1 MIAKRPRGR
10 PRKNPLPNGTPM
22 ERAIYTAPSV
32 VSTPI
37 QPPVLLP
44 DRGVQPGEYW
54 VQLAQVAQGTEV
66 WLRTRKA

>member
-1 MIAKRPRGR
+1 MVAKRPRGR

-22 ERAIYTAPSV
+22 ERALYTAPSV

-37 QPPVLLP
+37 PPPVLPSTTL
-44 DRGVQPGEYW
+44 PGEYW

-66 WLRTRKA
+66 WLRTRKV